1 MEIVTVKK
9 HVFEK
14 HARSEESAEKHSEQT
29 DDIYHGSPDK
39 EFMQKSHEIDIN
51 PPSTWKK
58 YDTSTEAGMKKVVEM
73 EYNELMSAKTSEDK
87 IENVYHLSVALLHY
101 WRMLKHE

>member
-9 HVFEK
+9 HVLEK
-14 HARSEESAEKHSEQT
+14 HAHSEESHEKHSGQT
-29 DDIYHGSPDK
+29 DDIYHNSPDK